1 MLHYSTRDIIT
12 RARELADLENSN
24 FITWAENMK
33 LLDECYKKLYQESIN
48 ANDKYYLTKCETKDL
63 VVAEREERAVSYYL
77 PEDFYQL
84 QSISVKGTGRQI
96 LKKAKTEDNSS
107 ARYDIINNTLV
118 LYGGTAS
125 LPLEIAYY
133 PVPKTLTLKNDT
145 VSVSTEG
152 TVLDVN
158 GNMVL
163 SVKDNNAILTNINT
177 GWTKSIDITSIDT
190 TTNGNVV
197 MGLLGLTRFYLL
209 TEYARGYMIDIADGT
224 VSARKCFV
232 GRRDGVLFY
241 SDKNWENW
249 TPSDDGYIHGN
260 IRSEWGDLGLTDP
273 VTSFKTAADF
283 PPMGFF
289 FTLDDELNTYW
300 SANAYPPAPG
310 KNYVAIYRMNAD
322 GTLTE
327 IAKEKFAGGSG
338 WNALKI
344 QFIKGH
350 LFYYYD
356 GPCCDG
362 VTLLPYTEFSLFIG
376 FNKMDFDTGYG
387 FSVIPN
393 YEENTMQ
400 IHSCFADTELDF
412 PNNFYFSYLAYL
424 MAIAYKQKQN
434 ADASML
440 IQRAN
445 DEYAQFLTSISRD
458 VAENNRIQNVYG
470 GGTYFYG

>member
-133 PVPKTLTLKNDT
+133 PVPKTLTLKNESVT
-145 VSVSTEG
+145 VGVEG
-152 TVLDVN
+152 TPLDVN
-158 GNMVL
+158 GDMML
-163 SVKDNNAILTNINT
+163 YLDGTGNAVVENINT
-177 GWTKSIDITSIDT
+177 GWKKSIDITSISGT
-190 TTNGNVV
+190 IF
-197 MGLLGLTRFYLL
+197 MGVLGLTKFYLVPSGFS
-209 TEYARGYMIDIADGT
+209 TGYLCDIKAGT
-224 VSARKCFV
+224 ITTTKRFV
-232 GRRDGVLFY
+232 GKKDGMLY
-241 SDKNWENW
+241 YTDLGWDMGDL
-249 TPSDDGYIHGN
+249 PSDELIFYNEYGRIVTN
-260 IRSEWGDLGLTDP
+260 RSSGGFETDVP
-273 VTSFKTAADF
+273 ACFS
-283 PPMGFF
+283 
-289 FTLDDELNTYW
+289 LDDELNIYW
-300 SANAYPPAPG
+300 LKDNVSTPQII
-310 KNYVAIYRMNAD
+310 KKDVD
-322 GTLTE
+322 GNISDVVSFDVE
-327 IAKEKFAGGSG
+327 EYQGPYG
-338 WNALKI
+338 ALKCFEI
-344 QFIKGH
+344 IKGK
-350 LFYYYD
+350 LFYNSISSIY
-356 GPCCDG
+356 CDG
-362 VTLLPYTEFSLFIG
+362 VKLLDGKDYDSFVG
-376 FNKMDFDTGYG
+376 FNKMDFNTGYG
-387 FSVIPN
+387 FSVTPY

>member
-133 PVPKTLTLKNDT
+133 PVPKTLTLKNSPVT
-145 VSVSTEG
+145 VSVEG
-152 TVLDVN
+152 TPLDVN
-158 GNMVL
+158 GDMVL
-163 SVKDNNAILTNINT
+163 SVNDGNAIITNINT
-177 GWTKSIDITSIDT
+177 GWTKSIDITSID
-190 TTNGNVV
+190 GYARIGFG
-197 MGLLGLTRFYLL
+197 MLGLTKFFLVVASAQEIGHGYLCDIKTGSIEQKTVFMGKKGSLLCYANAGWETSPLPDNVTFYN
-209 TEYARGYMIDIADGT
+209 EYGQTLFTRSLEGT
-224 VSARKCFV
+224 GSILPFCF
-232 GRRDGVLFY
+232 
-241 SDKNWENW
+241 S
-249 TPSDDGYIHGN
+249 
-260 IRSEWGDLGLTDP
+260 
-273 VTSFKTAADF
+273 
-283 PPMGFF
+283 
-289 FTLDDELNTYW
+289 LDDELNLYW
-300 SANAYPPAPG
+300 LNNDSYLRII
-310 KNYVAIYRMNAD
+310 KIDAD
-322 GTLTE
+322 SNITE
-327 IAKEKFAGGSG
+327 VVKLEQAEMHGSVDLWKSFQVINEK
-338 WNALKI
+338 
-344 QFIKGH
+344 
-350 LFYYYD
+350 LFYQSNSSIY
-356 GPCCDG
+356 CDG
-362 VTLLPYTEFSLFIG
+362 VKLLDGKEYDTLIG
-376 FNKMDFDTGYG
+376 FNKMDFNTGYG
-387 FSVIPN
+387 FAVTPL
-393 YEENTMQ
+393 YEEGVMQ
-400 IHSCFADTELDF
+400 VHSCFADTELDF

>member
-1 MLHYSTRDIIT
+1 MLHYSTKDIIT

-118 LYGGTAS
+118 LYGGSAS

-133 PVPKTLTLKNDT
+133 PVPKTLTLKNESVT
-145 VSVSTEG
+145 VGVEG
-152 TVLDVN
+152 TPLDVN

-163 SVKDNNAILTNINT
+163 SVKDDNAILTDINT
-177 GWTKSIDITSIDT
+177 GWKKSIDITSID
-190 TTNGNVV
+190 GYARIGFG
-197 MGLLGLTRFYLL
+197 MLGLTKFFLVIAGDQEVGHGYLCDIKTGDIEQKTVFMGKKGNL
-209 TEYARGYMIDIADGT
+209 LCYANMGWESTSNSDEVT
-224 VSARKCFV
+224 
-232 GRRDGVLFY
+232 FY
-241 SDKNWENW
+241 SEYNGRTLFTRNLA
-249 TPSDDGYIHGN
+249 GIG
-260 IRSEWGDLGLTDP
+260 
-273 VTSFKTAADF
+273 SFLPF
-283 PPMGFF
+283 CFS
-289 FTLDDELNTYW
+289 LDDELNLYCLNNDSYLRIIKIDTDSNITEVVKLETMDMHGGVDLW
-300 SANAYPPAPG
+300 KSFQIING
-310 KNYVAIYRMNAD
+310 K
-322 GTLTE
+322 
-327 IAKEKFAGGSG
+327 
-338 WNALKI
+338 
-344 QFIKGH
+344 
-350 LFYYYD
+350 LFYQSNSDVY
-356 GPCCDG
+356 CDG
-362 VTLLPYTEFSLFIG
+362 VKLLDGKDYDSFVG
-376 FNKMDFDTGYG
+376 FNKMDFNTGYG
-387 FSVIPN
+387 FSVTPY

>member
-133 PVPKTLTLKNDT
+133 PVPKTLTLKNESVT
-145 VSVSTEG
+145 VGVEG
-152 TVLDVN
+152 TPLDVN

-163 SVKDNNAILTNINT
+163 SVKDDNAILTDINT
-177 GWTKSIDITSIDT
+177 GWTKSIDISSISGD
-190 TTNGNVV
+190 VV
-197 MGLLGLTRFYLL
+197 FGILGLTKFFLVSNSI
-209 TEYARGYMIDIADGT
+209 TGYECNIKTGT
-224 VSARKCFV
+224 VTSNSVFMGKKDGMLYYTSVGWGSSVYPETVSFYNEYDHIVTTRSLSGFDTALPFCFSLDDDLNIYWLKSDITAPKIIKKDTDGNISEVVTFDLNGMHGMYDLWKCFEV
-232 GRRDGVLFY
+232 IKGSLFY
-241 SDKNWENW
+241 
-249 TPSDDGYIHGN
+249 G
-260 IRSEWGDLGLTDP
+260 
-273 VTSFKTAADF
+273 AAD
-283 PPMGFF
+283 
-289 FTLDDELNTYW
+289 
-300 SANAYPPAPG
+300 
-310 KNYVAIYRMNAD
+310 IY
-322 GTLTE
+322 
-327 IAKEKFAGGSG
+327 
-338 WNALKI
+338 
-344 QFIKGH
+344 
-350 LFYYYD
+350 
-356 GPCCDG
+356 CDG
-362 VTLLPYTEFSLFIG
+362 VKLLDSKDYETLIG
-376 FNKMDFDTGYG
+376 FNKMDFNTGYG
-387 FSVIPN
+387 FSVTPY
-393 YEENTMQ
+393 YEEKTMQ

>member
-63 VVAEREERAVSYYL
+63 VVAEREERAVSFYL

-107 ARYDIINNTLV
+107 ARYDIINNTLI

-133 PVPKTLTLKNDT
+133 PVPKTLTLKNSPVT
-145 VSVSTEG
+145 VSVEG
-152 TVLDVN
+152 TPLDVN
-158 GNMVL
+158 GDMMLYLDGNG
-163 SVKDNNAILTNINT
+163 NAVVENINT
-177 GWTKSIDITSIDT
+177 GWKKSIDITSID
-190 TTNGNVV
+190 GYARIGFG
-197 MGLLGLTRFYLL
+197 MLGLTKFFLVIAGDQEIGHGYLCDIKTGDIEQKTVFMGKKGNML
-209 TEYARGYMIDIADGT
+209 CYANAGWETSPFPDTVTFKNEYGQTLCTRSLNGIHTLIPFCFTVDDDLNLYWLSNDHYLCIVKVDEDSNVTEVIKLEIMDMHG
-224 VSARKCFV
+224 
-232 GRRDGVLFY
+232 GVDLWKSFQIINGKLFY
-241 SDKNWENW
+241 QSNSD
-249 TPSDDGYIHGN
+249 
-260 IRSEWGDLGLTDP
+260 
-273 VTSFKTAADF
+273 
-283 PPMGFF
+283 
-289 FTLDDELNTYW
+289 
-300 SANAYPPAPG
+300 
-310 KNYVAIYRMNAD
+310 IY
-322 GTLTE
+322 
-327 IAKEKFAGGSG
+327 
-338 WNALKI
+338 
-344 QFIKGH
+344 
-350 LFYYYD
+350 
-356 GPCCDG
+356 CDG
-362 VTLLPYTEFSLFIG
+362 VKLLDGKDYSFFVG

-387 FSVIPN
+387 FAVTPL

-434 ADASML
+434 ADATML

-470 GGTYFYG
+470 GGTYYYG

>member
-1 MLHYSTRDIIT
+1 MLHYTTKDIIT
-12 RARELADLENSN
+12 RAKELADLENSN

-63 VVAEREERAVSYYL
+63 VVAERKEKEVSFYL

-96 LKKAKTEDNSS
+96 LKKARTEDSAS

-118 LYGGTAS
+118 LYGGSAS

-133 PVPKTLTLKNDT
+133 PVPKTLTLKNEPVT
-145 VSVSTEG
+145 VSVEG
-152 TVLDVN
+152 TLLDVN
-158 GNMVL
+158 GDMVL
-163 SVKDNNAILTNINT
+163 YLDEDGNAVIENINT
-177 GWTKSIDITSIDT
+177 GWKKSIDISSISGT
-190 TTNGNVV
+190 VF
-197 MGLLGLTRFYLL
+197 MGVLGLTRFYLIVGS
-209 TEYARGYMIDIADGT
+209 AGYMVDISDGT
-224 VSARKCFV
+224 ISARKYYV
-232 GRRDGVLFY
+232 GKKDGVLYY
-241 SDKNWENW
+241 SNKNWENW

-260 IRSEWGDLGLTDP
+260 IYSEYGELGLSDP

-283 PPMGFF
+283 PPMGFL

-300 SANAYPPAPG
+300 TANAYPAEPG
-310 KNYVAIYRMNAD
+310 ENYVAIYKMNAD

-327 IAKEKFAGGSG
+327 IVKVKFAGNSS
-338 WNALKI
+338 WNSLKI
-344 QFIKGH
+344 QFMQGH
-350 LFYYYD
+350 LFYFYN

-362 VTLLPYTEFSLFIG
+362 VTLLHFSKFNSFIG
-376 FNKMDFDTGYG
+376 FNKIDFDTGYG
-387 FSVIPN
+387 FAVTPL

-424 MAIAYKQKQN
+424 IAIAYKQKQN
-434 ADASML
+434 ADATML

>member
-133 PVPKTLTLKNDT
+133 PVPKTLTLKNESVT
-145 VSVSTEG
+145 VGVEG
-152 TVLDVN
+152 TPLDVN
-158 GNMVL
+158 GDMMLYLDGNG
-163 SVKDNNAILTNINT
+163 NAVVENINT
-177 GWTKSIDITSIDT
+177 GWKKSIDITSID
-190 TTNGNVV
+190 GYARIGFG
-197 MGLLGLTRFYLL
+197 MLGLTKFFLVIAGDQEIGHGYLCDIKTGDIEQKTVFMGKKGNL
-209 TEYARGYMIDIADGT
+209 LCYANIGWESTSNSDEVT
-224 VSARKCFV
+224 
-232 GRRDGVLFY
+232 FY
-241 SDKNWENW
+241 SEYNGR
-249 TPSDDGYIHGN
+249 T
-260 IRSEWGDLGLTDP
+260 L
-273 VTSFKTAADF
+273 
-283 PPMGFF
+283 
-289 FTLDDELNTYW
+289 FTRNLAVDIPFCFNLDDELNLYCLNNNHYLRIIKIDTDSNITEVVKLETMDMHGGVDLW
-300 SANAYPPAPG
+300 KSFQIING
-310 KNYVAIYRMNAD
+310 K
-322 GTLTE
+322 
-327 IAKEKFAGGSG
+327 
-338 WNALKI
+338 
-344 QFIKGH
+344 
-350 LFYYYD
+350 LFYQSNSTIY
-356 GPCCDG
+356 CDG
-362 VTLLPYTEFSLFIG
+362 VKLLDGKEYNSLVG
-376 FNKMDFDTGYG
+376 FNKMDFNTGYG
-387 FSVIPN
+387 FSVTPL
-393 YEENTMQ
+393 YEDGVMQ

-458 VAENNRIQNVYG
+458 VAENNRIQNVYNG
-470 GGTYFYG
+470 GNYYYG

>member
-33 LLDECYKKLYQESIN
+33 LLDESYKKLYQEAIN

-133 PVPKTLTLKNDT
+133 PVPKTLTLKNET
-145 VSVSTEG
+145 VTVGVEG
-152 TVLDVN
+152 TPLDVN

-163 SVKDNNAILTNINT
+163 SVKDDNAILTDINT
-177 GWTKSIDITSIDT
+177 GWTKSIDISSILSSSEDIIL
-190 TTNGNVV
+190 GV
-197 MGLLGLTRFYLL
+197 LGLTKFYLVKTGYSTGYYCDIKTGTITTSKRFVGKKDGML
-209 TEYARGYMIDIADGT
+209 YYTDLGWDSLSSDEATFYNEYDHLVTTRNLEGFKRSQPYCFSLDDDLNIYWLKLIAGTEQRIVKKDVAGNISDVVSLDLEGYHRPAPYD
-224 VSARKCFV
+224 VWKCFEIIK
-232 GRRDGVLFY
+232 GKLFY
-241 SDKNWENW
+241 NSI
-249 TPSDDGYIHGN
+249 S
-260 IRSEWGDLGLTDP
+260 S
-273 VTSFKTAADF
+273 
-283 PPMGFF
+283 
-289 FTLDDELNTYW
+289 
-300 SANAYPPAPG
+300 
-310 KNYVAIYRMNAD
+310 IY
-322 GTLTE
+322 
-327 IAKEKFAGGSG
+327 
-338 WNALKI
+338 
-344 QFIKGH
+344 
-350 LFYYYD
+350 
-356 GPCCDG
+356 CDG
-362 VTLLPYTEFSLFIG
+362 VKLLDGKDYDLFVG
-376 FNKMDFDTGYG
+376 FNKMDFNTGYG
-387 FSVIPN
+387 FSVTPY

-424 MAIAYKQKQN
+424 LAIAYKQKQN
-434 ADASML
+434 ADATML

>member
-133 PVPKTLTLKNDT
+133 PVPKTLTLKNDAVP
-145 VSVSTEG
+145 VSVEG

-158 GNMVL
+158 RDMMLYLDGNGNV
-163 SVKDNNAILTNINT
+163 VIENINT
-177 GWTKSIDITSIDT
+177 GWKKSIDVSSVGT
-190 TTNGNVV
+190 VH
-197 MGLLGLTRFYLL
+197 MGVLGLSRFYLL
-209 TEYARGYMIDIADGT
+209 AGSSAGYMVNISDGT
-224 VSARKCFV
+224 ISARKCYV
-232 GRRDGVLFY
+232 GKKDGVLYY
-241 SDKNWENW
+241 SNKSWENW
-249 TPSDDGYIHGN
+249 TPSDDGYIHGE
-260 IRSEWGDLGLTDP
+260 IRSEYGDLGLTDP
-273 VTSFKTAADF
+273 VTTFKTAADF
-283 PPMGFF
+283 PPMGFC

-300 SANAYPPAPG
+300 SANAYPSAPG

-327 IAKEKFAGGSG
+327 IAKEKFEGNGEG
-338 WNALKI
+338 WGALKI

-350 LFYYYD
+350 LFYYYN

-362 VTLLPYTEFSLFIG
+362 VTLLSYAEFNSFIG

-387 FSVIPN
+387 FAVTPL
-393 YEENTMQ
+393 YEEGVMQ
-400 IHSCFADTELDF
+400 VHSCFTDTELDF

-445 DEYAQFLTSISRD
+445 DEYAQFLTSITRD

-470 GGTYFYG
+470 GGTYYYG